1 VNGGARRSRR
11 LAPRA
16 RVVPSAAVSLPLAG
30 KRLLL
35 VIEDPVLAELL
46 AEAAARLGAEAAVA
60 GSGRAALE
68 ALARTPLPHAAV
80 LDLPLPDLRSSE
92 LLAALRGAGVPLV
105 AVSGVYR
112 GPRAAGEI
120 LRAGAADFF
129 EKPFPALAVMARLAR
144 LMGEAL
150 PGLPEP
156 DDEVTGSIPLGPP
169 AGAGALDD
177 APFLELTDEDEVRAA
192 GPVEPLAAPLP
203 ERPNLTPPPMPLR
216 APREGGPARRGQL
229 AQAHVPQLLV
239 ALHVAQA
246 TGALTLSRGPVKKIL
261 LVEKGTPVYAASNVA
276 AERFGAVCVRRGL
289 LDAAALAALRQAEPA
304 ARTADLL
311 LARGLL
317 TPARQVEL
325 VRAQVRAIAWSTF
338 DWREGEYEFQLA
350 RPPRGL
356 LSLGISMA
364 DLLLE
369 GMVRAATLARLQAEL
384 PRALHLA
391 PSPDPAFELY
401 ALGLRPAEAHLL
413 SLCDGTKRVEDLVA
427 LARLP
432 EREALAFL
440 QALRLMRVLDDVDS
454 VLAGTRRIGFM

>member
-1 VNGGARRSRR
+1 VT
-11 LAPRA
+11 
-16 RVVPSAAVSLPLAG
+16 LPLTG

-35 VIEDPVLAELL
+35 VIEDPVLAEVL
-46 AEAAARLGAEAAVA
+46 AEAAVRLGAEAPVA
-60 GSGRAALE
+60 ATGRAALE
-68 ALARTPLPHAAV
+68 ALAGPARPHAAV

-92 LLAALRGAGVPLV
+92 LLAALRQAGVPAV
-105 AVSGVYR
+105 AVSGTFR

-129 EKPFPALAVMARLAR
+129 EKPFPALAVMGRLAR

-156 DDEVTGSIPLGPP
+156 DDEVTGSIPLGPGSE
-169 AGAGALDD
+169 AGSLDA
-177 APFLELTDEDEVRAA
+177 APFLELAAEDELR
-192 GPVEPLAAPLP
+192 EPSPPPALAAPLP
-203 ERPNLTPPPMPLR
+203 ARPNLTPPPGTLSAVGRGARP
-216 APREGGPARRGQL
+216 GGPARRGEL
-229 AQAHVPQLLV
+229 SQATVPQVLV

-246 TGALTLSRGPVKKIL
+246 TGALTVSRGAVRKIL
-261 LVEKGTPVYAASNVA
+261 LVEKGAPIYAASNVG
-276 AERFGAVCVRRGL
+276 AERLAAIAVRRGAV
-289 LDAAALAALRQAEPA
+289 DAASLAALRAADPA

-311 LARGLL
+311 LAAGRL
-317 TPARQVEL
+317 TPQKRAEL

-338 DWREGEYEFQLA
+338 EWRDGQYDFQLA
-350 RPPRGL
+350 RPPAGL
-356 LSLGISMA
+356 LALGLSMA

-369 GMVRAATLARLQAEL
+369 GMVRTASLERLRADL
-384 PRALHLA
+384 PPKAHLA

-401 ALGLRPAEAHLL
+401 ALGLRPGEAHLL

-440 QALRLMRVLDDVDS
+440 QALRLMRVLDDVES

>member
-1 VNGGARRSRR
+1 MT
-11 LAPRA
+11 
-16 RVVPSAAVSLPLAG
+16 LPLAG

-35 VIEDPVLAELL
+35 VIEDPVLAEVL
-46 AEAAARLGAEAAVA
+46 AEAAVRLGAEAPVA
-60 GSGRAALE
+60 ASGRSALE
-68 ALARTPLPHAAV
+68 ALSAPARPHAAV

-92 LLAALRGAGVPLV
+92 LLSALRRAGVPAV
-105 AVSGVYR
+105 AVSGTFR

-156 DDEVTGSIPLGPP
+156 DDEVTGSIPLGPGS
-169 AGAGALDD
+169 GAGTLDA
-177 APFLELTDEDEVRAA
+177 APFLELAGEDEVRDRTPA
-192 GPVEPLAAPLP
+192 AAPSPALADPLP
-203 ERPNLTPPPMPLR
+203 ARPNLTPPPGALPAAVR
-216 APREGGPARRGQL
+216 GARPGGPARRGEL
-229 AQAHVPQLLV
+229 TQATVPQVLV

-246 TGALTLSRGPVKKIL
+246 TGALTVSHGAIRKIL
-261 LVEKGTPVYAASNVA
+261 LVEKGAPIYAASNVA
-276 AERFGAVCVRRGL
+276 AERLAAIAVRRGAV
-289 LDAAALAALRQAEPA
+289 DAATLAALRAADPA

-311 LARGLL
+311 LAAGRL
-317 TPARQVEL
+317 TPQRRAEL

-338 DWREGEYEFQLA
+338 EWREGQYDFQLA
-350 RPPRGL
+350 RPPAGL
-356 LSLGISMA
+356 LHLGLSMA

-369 GMVRAATLARLQAEL
+369 GMVRTATLERLQADL
-384 PRALHLA
+384 PRQVHLA

-401 ALGLRPAEAHLL
+401 ALGLRPGEAHLL

-440 QALRLMRVLDDVDS
+440 QALRLMRVLDDVES